1 MATIAIIGTFD
12 TKGQEHQF
20 LAEALKR
27 LGKRTILIDVGTGK
41 APSIQPDITRHEV
54 AQAAGLD
61 LDTLMQQQ
69 DRGLC
74 VEGMA
79 GAIPILMKKLVNQ
92 GTVQGVIAMG
102 GGGGTSIATA
112 AMRALPLGL
121 PKLMISTM
129 AGGNVTAYIG
139 TSDILM
145 MPSIVDVSGLNRILC
160 GVIERG
166 AAAMSGMVEAA
177 AIKEPSSK
185 PTIVASMFGNTTG
198 CVEMAREQLE
208 AAGYEVLVFHATG
221 TGGRAMESLIES
233 GLVDGVLDITATEWA
248 DEMLGGVLSAGPHR
262 HEAAGRTG
270 IPTIIAPG
278 CLDMVNFHA
287 PETIPDHFQGRRF
300 YVHNPQVTL
309 MRTTPSECAKLGKL
323 LADKINAYTGPVTVL
338 LPLEGISVI
347 SAPGGPFHDPQADQQ
362 LFESLR
368 SHLRKDIPILE
379 IKAQINE
386 LAFAQACCKALLE
399 HMA

>member
-20 LAEALKR
+20 LAEALRR

-41 APSIQPDITRHEV
+41 APGIKPDITRHEV

-92 GTVQGVIAMG
+92 GAVQGVIAMG

-198 CVEMAREQLE
+198 CVEMAREALE

-248 DEMLGGVLSAGPHR
+248 DEMLGGVLSAGPH
-262 HEAAGRTG
+262 
-270 IPTIIAPG
+270 
-278 CLDMVNFHA
+278 
-287 PETIPDHFQGRRF
+287 
-300 YVHNPQVTL
+300 
-309 MRTTPSECAKLGKL
+309 
-323 LADKINAYTGPVTVL
+323 
-338 LPLEGISVI
+338 
-347 SAPGGPFHDPQADQQ
+347 
-362 LFESLR
+362 
-368 SHLRKDIPILE
+368 
-379 IKAQINE
+379 
-386 LAFAQACCKALLE
+386 
-399 HMA
+399 